1 MKRTGRLP
9 KNGKTFGPVK
19 FRASKWNQNKYAES
33 VAARVIKSGN
43 AFVSI
48 SMILFLTKDIIVMKC
63 VLLEILL
70 YGLCECVL
78 LFEEL

>member
-1 MKRTGRLP
+1 
-9 KNGKTFGPVK
+9 
-19 FRASKWNQNKYAES
+19 
-33 VAARVIKSGN
+33 VIKSGN